1 MTSKK
6 NSQSHGETAAIGDNS
21 KVAKGG
27 VDAASGRGQRLGH
40 DLDLTADSLGY
51 CLKRAQVRA
60 YEVLATFVD
69 QDSIS
74 PARMTA
80 LSLIAMHSGVSQSA
94 LGKELGINRA
104 SVVKVID
111 ALESKSLVE
120 RRAIEGDRRSYSLA
134 LTASGLS
141 ELRTL
146 QEKVRQYE
154 QAIAT
159 NLSADERR
167 QLMGLLEKVATN
179 SVNKRGDEA
188 EFD

>member
-1 MTSKK
+1 MYSPSQTGASGIGG
-6 NSQSHGETAAIGDNS
+6 NSEMANGRE
-21 KVAKGG
+21 
-27 VDAASGRGQRLGH
+27 DAATSCGQRGGH

-60 YEVLATFVD
+60 YEVLASYVD
-69 QDSIS
+69 QESIS

-80 LSLIAMHSGVSQSA
+80 LSMIAVHSGVSQSA
-94 LGKELGINRA
+94 LGKALGINRA

-111 ALESKSLVE
+111 ALESKNLVE
-120 RRAIEGDRRSYSLA
+120 RRATEGDRRSYSLA

-141 ELRTL
+141 ELRSL

-167 QLMGLLEKVATN
+167 QLMDLLEKVATN
-179 SVNKRGDEA
+179 RVEKGDDEA
-188 EFD
+188 ELD